1 MRTKNDL
8 RFLAIGIFLRFFL
21 AYTFPNVLIASL
33 SNSRFEF
40 STAFDAF
47 NHAKEF
53 AHLKN
58 SYPLSNIINAGGDDT
73 DGFGTGEKRITSSSR
88 VSPFVGA
95 VFAPFCGGAAG
106 SKSDDTVLWSV
117 VPFVWFDVLTAIV
130 LSQIYARG
138 CAKRKNEKEADDEEN
153 KESEKTESTS
163 IVGVYMLHPIVL
175 LSCLSRTTKVV
186 QFLLTS
192 LVMYAA
198 LDAETN
204 KRSPT
209 VTGGALAMLSLV
221 HLPSAVTLLPGVLL
235 HFWSVRE
242 NEFGTSGKKLAVHF
256 LSQYAC
262 ALGTFVNVADKYVV
276 PNDELKEWLRVSVF
290 DRYRA
295 EELQPNVGLHWYVYS
310 LMWERFLPW
319 YCFAFQGCGIV
330 CALTI
335 TVRFA
340 RSQSPLFSACA
351 GLLCATALASHP
363 TLGEFAFT
371 TVLILA
377 YGTSV
382 RVLERSEA
390 IKIVADGTM
399 IALAIFGLSFV
410 TLRAWLITRTGN
422 PNYFFAVTLMYAV
435 GQVYVTYETLT
446 FALSKK
452 KNGKASTRV
461 KAE

>member
-1 MRTKNDL
+1 M
-8 RFLAIGIFLRFFL
+8 
-21 AYTFPNVLIASL
+21 
-33 SNSRFEF
+33 
-40 STAFDAF
+40 
-47 NHAKEF
+47 
-53 AHLKN
+53 
-58 SYPLSNIINAGGDDT
+58 
-73 DGFGTGEKRITSSSR
+73 
-88 VSPFVGA
+88 SPFVGA
-95 VFAPFCGGAAG
+95 VFAPFCGAG
-106 SKSDDTVLWSV
+106 SKSDDSLLWSV
-117 VPFVWFDVLTAIV
+117 VPFVCIDVLTAIV
-130 LSQIYARG
+130 LSQIYERG
-138 CAKRKNEKEADDEEN
+138 CAKRKNEKTVDDDEN
-153 KESEKTESTS
+153 KGEPTS
-163 IVGVYMLHPIVL
+163 IVGVYMLHPIIL

-192 LVMYAA
+192 LVVYAA
-198 LDAETN
+198 IDVKTN

-377 YGTSV
+377 HGTSV

>member
-8 RFLAIGIFLRFFL
+8 LFLAIGVFLRFFL
-21 AYTFPNVLIASL
+21 AYAFPNVLCENL
-33 SNSRFEF
+33 SNNRFEF

-53 AHLKN
+53 AHLQNTYHPQN
-58 SYPLSNIINAGGDDT
+58 SNNNFIAGGDDT

-95 VFAPFCGGAAG
+95 VFAPFCGDG
-106 SKSDDTVLWSV
+106 SKSDSVLWSV
-117 VPFVWFDVLTAIV
+117 VPFVCVDVLTAIV
-130 LSQIYARG
+130 LSQIYERG
-138 CAKRKNEKEADDEEN
+138 CAKRKNEKTAEDDEN
-153 KESEKTESTS
+153 KGEPTS
-163 IVGVYMLHPIVL
+163 IVGVYMLHPIII

-192 LVMYAA
+192 LVVYAA
-198 LDAETN
+198 IDVKTN

-242 NEFGTSGKKLAVHF
+242 NAFGTSGKKLAVHF

-276 PNDELKEWLRVSVF
+276 PNDELKEWLRVSIF

-335 TVRFA
+335 TARFV

-377 YGTSV
+377 HGTSV

-452 KNGKASTRV
+452 KNGKAST

>member
-8 RFLAIGIFLRFFL
+8 RFLAVGIFLRFFL
-21 AYTFPNVLIASL
+21 AFAFPNILLANL

-53 AHLKN
+53 AHLQN
-58 SYPLSNIINAGGDDT
+58 TY
-73 DGFGTGEKRITSSSR
+73 EKRITSSSR

-95 VFAPFCGGAAG
+95 IFAPFCGAG
-106 SKSDDTVLWSV
+106 SKSDDGVLWSV
-117 VPFVWFDVLTAIV
+117 VPFVCVDVLTAIV
-130 LSQIYARG
+130 LSQIYERG
-138 CAKRKNEKEADDEEN
+138 CAKRKNEKTVEDDDEN
-153 KESEKTESTS
+153 KGEPTS
-163 IVGVYMLHPIVL
+163 IVGVYMLHPIII

-186 QFLLTS
+186 QFLLAS
-192 LVMYAA
+192 LVVYAA
-198 LDAETN
+198 VDVKTN

-221 HLPSAVTLLPGVLL
+221 HLPSAVTFLPGVLL

-262 ALGTFVNVADKYVV
+262 ALGTFVNVADKYLV

-335 TVRFA
+335 TARFA

-377 YGTSV
+377 HGTSV
-382 RVLERSEA
+382 RVLKRSEA

-452 KNGKASTRV
+452 KNGKAST

>member
-8 RFLAIGIFLRFFL
+8 LFLAIGVFLRFFL
-21 AYTFPNVLIASL
+21 AYAFPNVLCENL
-33 SNSRFEF
+33 SNNRFEF

-53 AHLKN
+53 AHLQNTYHPQN
-58 SYPLSNIINAGGDDT
+58 SNNNFIAGGDDT

-95 VFAPFCGGAAG
+95 VFAPFCGAG
-106 SKSDDTVLWSV
+106 SKSDDSLLWSV
-117 VPFVWFDVLTAIV
+117 VPFVCIDVLTAIV
-130 LSQIYARG
+130 LSQIYERG
-138 CAKRKNEKEADDEEN
+138 CAKRKNEETVDDDEN
-153 KESEKTESTS
+153 KGEPTS
-163 IVGVYMLHPIVL
+163 IVGVYMLHPIIL

-192 LVMYAA
+192 LVVYAA
-198 LDAETN
+198 IDVKTN

-242 NEFGTSGKKLAVHF
+242 NAFGTSGKKLAVHF

-335 TVRFA
+335 TARFV

-377 YGTSV
+377 HGTSV

-399 IALAIFGLSFV
+399 IALG
-410 TLRAWLITRTGN
+410 
-422 PNYFFAVTLMYAV
+422 
-435 GQVYVTYETLT
+435 T
-446 FALSKK
+446 FEHA
-452 KNGKASTRV
+452 N
-461 KAE
+461 